1 MAAAVLCGSRG
12 VIHVC
17 KTKDLF
23 LICTLLSLFC
33 PASSWIDI
41 GKLKEI
47 NDNILKL
54 QQDAV
59 LRRADNMVDR
69 IYLPKLFEDLIPLMD
84 NLADSLK
91 SILPQFRSQPN
102 LMQELINYMK
112 RSLSYLENY
121 FQKEAARTQ
130 EYEDMVKQLER
141 VIEKL
146 AEEANM

>member
-12 VIHVC
+12 VIH
-17 KTKDLF
+17 DLF
-23 LICTLLSLFC
+23 LICTLLSLLC

-69 IYLPKLFEDLIPLMD
+69 IYLPKLFEDLIPLMEH
-84 NLADSLK
+84 LADSLK